1 MKEKTKLTITII
13 IFTMIIVIGT
23 HQANQQQNAYEARAV
38 KQLNNK

>member
-23 HQANQQQNAYEARAV
+23 HQASQQQNAYETRAV
-38 KQLNNK
+38 KHLNIK